1 MVWIV
6 ARARTLSLCGLALAI
21 ACGLPRD
28 PDDTLER
35 VRGGVVRVGV
45 SHNPPWVAVTAS
57 GAEGIEPDLIEGIAR
72 DLGARIE
79 WIPGAESELLVDLE
93 ERKLDLVLGGLTAD
107 SPWKHKVAL
116 TRPFFEDP
124 ATKEKHV
131 LAMPPGENAWLLY
144 VEREMRRRD
153 VARAVQ

>member
-1 MVWIV
+1 VR
-6 ARARTLSLCGLALAI
+6 ARALSLCTFALAI
-21 ACGLPRD
+21 GCGLPRD

-45 SHNPPWVAVTAS
+45 SHNPPWVDITSS
-57 GAEGIEPDLIEGIAR
+57 GADGIEAELIENIAR

-79 WIPGAESELLVDLE
+79 WTAGAESELLTDLE
-93 ERKLDLVLGGLTAD
+93 ERKLDVVLGGLTDD

-124 ATKEKHV
+124 ETRKKHV
-131 LAMPPGENAWLLY
+131 LAMPAGENAWLLY
-144 VEREMRRRD
+144 VERELRGRD
-153 VARAVQ
+153 IARVVQ